1 MNVRGAIHM
10 EYAGD
15 VDATRSKILMQENC
29 ERHREEE
36 KRAVKSNGILLVRMC
51 TSFHRFDALRIYLC
65 LVYKRVFF
73 A

>member
-36 KRAVKSNGILLVRMC
+36 KRAVKSNGILLC
-51 TSFHRFDALRIYLC
+51 TY
-65 LVYKRVFF
+65 VYVFSSI
-73 A
+73 